1 MAGASQLRCA
11 VYTRKSSDEGL
22 EQEYNSLHTQ
32 RDACEAYAKSQ
43 KHEGWNLVSTRYDDG
58 GISGGTM
65 QRPAL
70 QQLLEDIKDGRIDI
84 VIVYKVDRLTRS
96 LADFARMV
104 ELFDA
109 HNVSFVSVTQQFNT
123 TTSMGRLTLN
133 VLLSFAQ
140 FEREVTGE
148 RIRDKI
154 KASKQK
160 GMWMGGYVPLGYEV
174 KDRKLIPKGQDAKL
188 VREIFRRYL
197 DLGCV
202 RLLYDDLKIKGIKS
216 VRGKTMSRGTLY
228 KMLSNPIYI
237 GQIRHRN
244 VCYAGQHEGIVDL
257 KHWEEVQKKLVA
269 NRIGQKKHYRKSTDS
284 LLAGKLFDADGKPL
298 IVVHANKKGRRYRY
312 YISKSLVAGKRENSA
327 DGWRLPAREIER
339 IATQSMTSF
348 TRDQMAVT
356 SALKDAGV
364 ASHKWPHILT
374 VLDEADGLIATQD
387 YLKKVVLRPE
397 RIEMTLSL
405 ASLDSDMPCMT
416 TAVPM
421 QIKRRGVEMR
431 LVINKG
437 KAAKIDHLLIKTIAR
452 AHLWWG
458 ELLSGTVTSCAQIAA
473 REKLDQGYISRV
485 LELAFLA
492 PDITEAILSG
502 YQPTE
507 LTAQYLLRGI
517 KIPMDWNEQRRL
529 LGIS

>member
-1 MAGASQLRCA
+1 MVGSSQLRCA
-11 VYTRKSSDEGL
+11 IYTRKSSDEGL
-22 EQEYNSLHTQ
+22 EQEYNSLHAQ
-32 RDACEAYAKSQ
+32 HDACEAFARSQ
-43 KHEGWNLVSTRYDDG
+43 KHEGWKLISTRYEDG

-70 QQLLEDIKDGRIDI
+70 QQLLKDIKDGRIDI
-84 VIVYKVDRLTRS
+84 IIVYKVDRLTRS

-104 ELFDA
+104 ELFDT

-160 GMWMGGYVPLGYEV
+160 GMWMGGNIPFGFEV
-174 KDRKLIPKGQDAKL
+174 KDRKLFPKKQDAEL

-202 RLLYDDLKIKGIKS
+202 RRLYNDLSMKGIKS
-216 VRGKTMSRGTLY
+216 VRGKIMSRGTLY

-257 KHWEEVQKKLVA
+257 KLWEQVQENLSA
-269 NRIGQKKHYRKSTDS
+269 NRIGQKKHYRKSADS
-284 LLAGKLFDADGKPL
+284 LLAGKLFDANGEPL
-298 IVVHANKKGRRYRY
+298 IVVHTNKKGRRYRY
-312 YISKSLVAGKRENSA
+312 YISKSLTANKRVNSA
-327 DGWRLPAREIER
+327 DQWRLPTREIEGL
-339 IATQSMTSF
+339 ITHTMTSF
-348 TRDQMAVT
+348 IRDQMVVT

-364 ASHKWPHILT
+364 ASHKWPHILA
-374 VLDEADGLIATQD
+374 VLNEADGLIATQA
-387 YLKKVVLRPE
+387 YLKNVVLHSE
-397 RIEMTLSL
+397 HVEMTLSF
-405 ASLDSDMPCMT
+405 AALDSAIPDIT

-431 LVINKG
+431 LVIHNG
-437 KAAKIDHLLIKTIAR
+437 KIAKIDPLLIKIIAR
-452 AHLWWG
+452 AHIWWS
-458 ELLSGTVTSCAQIAA
+458 ELLSGKVTSCAQIVT

-492 PDITEAILSG
+492 PDITKAILSG
-502 YQPTE
+502 YQPVD
-507 LTAQYLLRGI
+507 LTAQHLLRGI
-517 KIPMDWNEQRRL
+517 KLPTDWNEQRQL